1 MAQPES
7 HLQEELSQMAAW
19 LGDEGLP
26 PDDPWESQLR
36 LLWRSFQ
43 AVRSRLSNVT
53 SDLDAQRSKH
63 LAEMAEVRRSLEQ
76 IRIFTE
82 HKDAL
87 AQEIQDENDQLKE
100 QLRQL
105 ISLQDSQIS
114 EVAKMLYQQGL
125 TELIHSSPSEQ
136 VAYLLVERASLLES
150 GEAPDRLTSD
160 GNTAALLEMEAQ
172 VLETAAPQ
180 FNHKG
185 ATRHSQSPWKR
196 LFGFHKQCKHTFIPA
211 ESRHLAGQ
219 LSSAKMECSRLE
231 RDLEEGSRRLA
242 MAHTE
247 IRHLTDELE
256 SAHSTQRAYE
266 PELQAAQHEVQQL
279 RQEVEKLKKY
289 EMAELRKSKELN
301 DRLDYEARALR
312 NRIRAV
318 DAENNSL
325 QLSVISQQ
333 EMVKCLESALAKQ
346 RSELRL
352 LTEHIEARQANE
364 APASD
369 HEAENDLLA
378 TKEKCEKLKTE
389 ICETLQRLDKERSKY
404 HEMREKHKAK
414 LCRTKQRFEE
424 EMSWRNEKIS
434 SLERELSLC
443 SHSLAKEKELT
454 RSVTAENDKLLNE
467 RRKLLQQLDEEQ
479 HNRQDNYLTAS
490 LSKCRVDFLDMEN
503 RKLAKKVLHVSSQL
517 AVLERRLQNRP
528 SAKSA
533 EELKASLKKQI
544 FPPPP
549 VPTLSVT
556 GNKSEEREGDSHTEP
571 THTTTQPHIFTSRS
585 AEMRYLNLNSSQ
597 NHSEPVLLT

>member
-180 FNHKG
+180 
-185 ATRHSQSPWKR
+185 
-196 LFGFHKQCKHTFIPA
+196 A

-364 APASD
+364 VAPAPASD